1 MRSLGFTLILA
12 LLAILASGLAGWQW
26 TQGNFDSVFGAPPT
40 PVGKRIYDDFAPAEV
55 KFIRVAQAG
64 VSNQFELGPDGWQCV
79 APWKDRMDPR
89 AAVEIIN
96 FTLGMRV
103 EDAAPT
109 DEIDDQK
116 AGLKESGINIRL
128 EGANHKPLAKY
139 KLGRQT
145 PWLATIDGIDQ
156 PVPTVFVLPR
166 DPDHRHYIYSCT
178 GDITPLFRDGLKYL
192 RD

>member
-103 EDAAPT
+103 EDAAPI
-109 DEIDDQK
+109 DE
-116 AGLKESGINIRL
+116 
-128 EGANHKPLAKY
+128 
-139 KLGRQT
+139 
-145 PWLATIDGIDQ
+145 IDQ

-192 RD
+192 RDYRPLYF